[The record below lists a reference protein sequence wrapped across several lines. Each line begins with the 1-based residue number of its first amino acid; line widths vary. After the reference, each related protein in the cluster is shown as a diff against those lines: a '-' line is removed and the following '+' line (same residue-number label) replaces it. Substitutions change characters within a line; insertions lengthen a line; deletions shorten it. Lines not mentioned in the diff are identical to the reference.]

1 MTALTHREGTSLLN
15 ELVNWMGSATTE
27 PDIRIEEY
35 VDGDRHVIRADMPG
49 VDPNKDIQLTVDGA
63 VLHLRGERRAEK
75 HEEHRSE
82 FRYGSFERLITL
94 PRGTRPEDVTA
105 EYVDGVL
112 TVSMPSSSTEEARV
126 IPVTH
131 REPADG

>member
-1 MTALTHREGTSLLN
+1 MTALTHRDGTSFLN
-15 ELVNWMGSATTE
+15 ELVSWMGSATTE

-35 VDGDRHVIRADMPG
+35 VEGDRHVIRADMPG
-49 VDPNKDIQLTVDGA
+49 VDPTKDIELKVDGA

-75 HEEHRSE
+75 HDEHRTE
-82 FRYGSFERLITL
+82 IRYGSFERLITL

-105 EYVDGVL
+105 EYADGVL
-112 TVSMPSSSTEEARV
+112 TVSMPSSGTEESRV

-131 REPADG
+131 REPAGG

>member
-75 HEEHRSE
+75 HDEHRTE
-82 FRYGSFERLITL
+82 LRYGSFERLITL

-105 EYVDGVL
+105 EYTDGVL